1 MFIIII
7 IIIII
12 IITIVIIIIIIII
25 IIKTWTQCA
34 STDPL
39 RIGLRADL
47 QTLNRQRSV
56 ICLKGERKENIAA
69 SLTVC
74 ITCVTIICLY
84 SKIVHYKCIAS
95 NS

>member
-12 IITIVIIIIIIII
+12 I
-25 IIKTWTQCA
+25 KTSTQCA
-34 STDPL
+34 STDQL

-47 QTLNRQRSV
+47 QTLNRQPSV
-56 ICLKGERKENIAA
+56 ICLKAERKENIAA

-84 SKIVHYKCIAS
+84 SKIVHFKCIAS